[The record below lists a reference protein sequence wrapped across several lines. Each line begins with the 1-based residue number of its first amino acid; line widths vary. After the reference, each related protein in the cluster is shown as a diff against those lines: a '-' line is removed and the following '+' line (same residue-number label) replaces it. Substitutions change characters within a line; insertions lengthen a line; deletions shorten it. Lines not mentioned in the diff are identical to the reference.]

1 MFIFLRVEGNKFLK
15 LLYGDVMRGKKK
27 WWVWRHNVKV
37 GKWTYQAGPQD
48 SLLVW
53 TALVSPWMCAQ
64 QTLSGNF
71 RRNRIRSDSLVSMA
85 KSEHHK
91 AGIKQD
97 GLWSKGLT
105 LRVHD
110 RMREF
115 TTRWDPNKSN
125 SFYSSY
131 FSEIFINS
139 ELNESKREWQ
149 TNESN
154 RVNSPQ
160 PFLVHSPSC
169 LILTLQAWK

>member
-1 MFIFLRVEGNKFLK
+1 MKFFCLFQRLKHVKYRCLACKNIIPQSNSNRPFLSALVRLVCGYFPKGRRKQILK
-15 LLYGDVMRGKKK
+15 TALWRCYERQKK

-105 LRVHD
+105 LRVHE

-131 FSEIFINS
+131 FS
-139 ELNESKREWQ
+139 
-149 TNESN
+149 
-154 RVNSPQ
+154 
-160 PFLVHSPSC
+160 
-169 LILTLQAWK
+169 

>member
-1 MFIFLRVEGNKFLK
+1 MHVYFSKGRRKQILK
-15 LLYGDVMRGKKK
+15 TALWRCYERQKK

-139 ELNESKREWQ
+139 ELNESKREWADKREQ
-149 TNESN
+149 
-154 RVNSPQ
+154 Q
-160 PFLVHSPSC
+160 G
-169 LILTLQAWK
+169 